1 FLITKVRGEKM
12 AWGVGLFFKDT
23 KTSVKKT
30 LSPSVKPDFYY
41 TVEKLVNGLNSEKK
55 EKHSAEITEALE
67 QLEAKLNAAT
77 ENFNRKYKEIRVF
90 QYRGLVQEFANDCH
104 YAICKYQTTL
114 MAAPGICNK
123 LKSYINSLFEYFAC
137 GKIFDI
143 EFNKLGKDEDF
154 RNKIENAKNDILND
168 YYSTASDEDDECSCL
183 SGIFP
188 SS

>member
-1 FLITKVRGEKM
+1 
-12 AWGVGLFFKDT
+12 
-23 KTSVKKT
+23 
-30 LSPSVKPDFYY
+30 
-41 TVEKLVNGLNSEKK
+41 
-55 EKHSAEITEALE
+55 
-67 QLEAKLNAAT
+67 
-77 ENFNRKYKEIRVF
+77 
-90 QYRGLVQEFANDCH
+90 
-104 YAICKYQTTL
+104 

-188 SS
+188 LPNNKWLKATPGIEGAYPRSHCIKSITFNEKFLYSYS